1 MDSKFA
7 GQNHQI
13 SSNKHLNFPFI
24 FQNQTLYKDLL
35 VVKYAI
41 VVDDILIQQS
51 TLQNTISTYYDL
63 FTIVSMATDGNT
75 LNFRFNGANCG
86 VGAGAVDFEKIS
98 NSQFNWTFT
107 TEECPPNADLNIY
120 FPETDNLLFTK
131 Q

>member
-41 VVDDILIQQS
+41 VVNDILIQQR

-63 FTIVSMATDGNT
+63 FAIVSMCTEGNT

-86 VGAGAVDFEKIS
+86 VGAGTVDFAKIS
-98 NSQFNWTFT
+98 NSQFNWTYTRYHT
-107 TEECPPNADLNIY
+107 TVTERMPA
-120 FPETDNLLFTK
+120 
-131 Q
+131 